1 MLILILKL
9 ISLNGSNNSLQ
20 NLNKS
25 LNKSTST
32 NKKFVSTNSITQ
44 VKIPEQGSNINV
56 ICWFRPINKS
66 ELQKTTKNCI
76 EFISSNQLL
85 ISSDPILSF
94 KQTFIFVKIFDEDV
108 DLEDI
113 YNASNVYDVLKG
125 YNGTVLCYGQ
135 TGSGKTYTIGQLYPR
150 VIKEIFSYIKFNSQE
165 LIKVQ
170 ISYLEIYMERINDLI
185 NPKNKKI

>member
-1 MLILILKL
+1 M
-9 ISLNGSNNSLQ
+9 
-20 NLNKS
+20 NKS
-25 LNKSTST
+25 SSI

-44 VKIPEQGSNINV
+44 VKIPDQGSNIKV
-56 ICWFRPINKS
+56 ICRFRPINKS

-76 EFISSNQLL
+76 EFVSSNQLL
-85 ISSDPILSF
+85 ISSDSILSF
-94 KQTFIFVKIFDEDV
+94 KQTFIFDKIFDEDA
-108 DLEDI
+108 DPEDI
-113 YNASNVYDVLKG
+113 YNASTKNVVYDVLKG

-150 VIKEIFSYIKFNSQE
+150 VIKEIFSYIKLNSQE

-185 NPKNKKI
+185 NPKNTNLKIKETKQKI